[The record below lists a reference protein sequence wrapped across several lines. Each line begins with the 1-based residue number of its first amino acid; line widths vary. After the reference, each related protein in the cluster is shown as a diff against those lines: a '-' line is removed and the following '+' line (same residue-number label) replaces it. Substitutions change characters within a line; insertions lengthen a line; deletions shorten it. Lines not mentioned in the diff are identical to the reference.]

1 MELGSHKR
9 GHMDKVRCGTCGG
22 EHDLSEMEP
31 SYTFPDAYLALAP
44 EERDTRAMV
53 GSDECRLNGGREAES
68 RYFLRV
74 LLPIPVRGETEAC
87 AWGVWA
93 EVSEAAFART
103 RERWDDPDQDDEPP
117 FHATLANS
125 LNCYHATL
133 GLPGAVTLSGPE
145 VIPTF
150 VLAHELDHPL
160 AREQRDGV
168 HPERVVEWLFAH
180 LH

>member
-1 MELGSHKR
+1 
-9 GHMDKVRCGTCGG
+9 MDKVRCGTCGG

-31 SYTFPDAYLALAP
+31 SYTYPDAYLALPP
-44 EERDTRAMV
+44 EERRARATV
-53 GSDECRLNGGREAES
+53 GTDSCRLRDASDVGA

-74 LLPIPVRGETEAC
+74 LLPIPVRGETDAL

-93 EVSEAAFART
+93 EVSEAAYART
-103 RERWDDPDQDDEPP
+103 HELWDDPAQRDEPP
-117 FHATLANS
+117 FEATLANA
-125 LNCYHATL
+125 LTCYAATL
-133 GLPGAVTLSGPE
+133 GLPGAVTLSGPT
-145 VIPTF
+145 VVPTF

-168 HPERVVEWLFAH
+168 QPERVVEWLFAH

>member
-1 MELGSHKR
+1 
-9 GHMDKVRCGTCGG
+9 MDKVRCDTCGG

-31 SYTFPDAYLALAP
+31 SYTFPDAYLDVP
-44 EERDTRAMV
+44 TDERPYRSTV
-53 GSDECRLNGGREAES
+53 GTDECRLHDGTNADA

-74 LLPIPVRGETEAC
+74 LLPMPVRGETEAC

-93 EVSEAAFART
+93 EVSEAAFTRT
-103 RERWDDPDQDDEPP
+103 RELWDDPGQHDEPP
-117 FHATLANS
+117 FAATLANA
-125 LNCYHATL
+125 LTCYSSTL
-133 GLPGAVTLSGPE
+133 GLPGEVTLSGPAI
-145 VIPTF
+145 IPTF
-150 VLAHELDHPL
+150 TLAGELDHPL

>member
-1 MELGSHKR
+1 
-9 GHMDKVRCGTCGG
+9 MDKVRCDTCGG

-31 SYTFPDAYLALAP
+31 SYTFPDAYLDVPA
-44 EERDTRAMV
+44 EERDARATV
-53 GSDECRLNGGREAES
+53 GSDECRLLDGPDTDP

-74 LLPIPVRGETEAC
+74 LLPMPVRGEDEAC

-93 EVSEAAFART
+93 EVSEATFSRT
-103 RERWDDPDQDDEPP
+103 RELWEDPAQYDEPS
-117 FHATLANS
+117 FTATLANA
-125 LNCYHATL
+125 LACYSSTL
-133 GLPGAVTLSGPE
+133 GLPGSVTLAGPAI
-145 VIPTF
+145 VPTF
-150 VLAHELDHPL
+150 MLANELEHPL

>member
-1 MELGSHKR
+1 
-9 GHMDKVRCGTCGG
+9 MDKVRCATCGG

-31 SYTFPDAYLALAP
+31 SYTYPDAYLAVP
-44 EERDTRAMV
+44 PHERDARATV
-53 GSDECRLNGGREAES
+53 SGDGCRVHAEHDTDP

-74 LLPIPVRGETEAC
+74 LLPMPVRGDREAC

-103 RERWDDPDQDDEPP
+103 HELWDDPAQHGEPP
-117 FHATLANS
+117 FQGTLANS
-125 LNCYHATL
+125 LACYSATL
-133 GLPGAVTLSGPE
+133 GLPGAVMLAGPA
-145 VIPTF
+145 VLPSF
-150 VLAHELDHPL
+150 VLDGALDHPL
-160 AREQRDGV
+160 ACEQRDGV

>member
-1 MELGSHKR
+1 
-9 GHMDKVRCGTCGG
+9 MDKVRCGTCGG

-31 SYTFPDAYLALAP
+31 SYTYPDAYLAIDP
-44 EERDTRAMV
+44 EERDTRATV
-53 GSDECRLNGGREAES
+53 GTDECRLHDGTNSDS

-74 LLPIPVRGETEAC
+74 LLPMPVRGETEAC

-93 EVSEAAFART
+93 EVSEAAFTRT
-103 RERWDDPDQDDEPP
+103 RELWDDPHQELEPP
-117 FHATLANS
+117 FNATLANA

-150 VLAHELDHPL
+150 ELSGELDHPL

>member
-1 MELGSHKR
+1 MR
-9 GHMDKVRCGTCGG
+9 MDKVRCGTCGG

-31 SYTFPDAYLALAP
+31 SYTYPDAYLAVP
-44 EERDTRAMV
+44 PDERAIRATV
-53 GSDECRLNGGREAES
+53 GSDECRLSGDRTDDH

-74 LLPIPVRGETEAC
+74 LLPMPVRGEDDAC

-93 EVSEAAFART
+93 EVSEEAFTRT
-103 RERWDDPDQDDEPP
+103 RQLWDDPGQEDEPP
-117 FHATLANS
+117 FAATLANS
-125 LNCYHATL
+125 LNCYSATL
-133 GLPGAVTLSGPE
+133 GLPGEVTLSGPAI
-145 VIPTF
+145 IPTF
-150 VLAHELDHPL
+150 VLADELDHPL

>member
-1 MELGSHKR
+1 
-9 GHMDKVRCGTCGG
+9 MDKVRCDTCGG

-31 SYTFPDAYLALAP
+31 SYTYPDAYLAMSP
-44 EERDTRAMV
+44 EDRRTGATV
-53 GSDECRLNGGREAES
+53 GADDCRLGDGDDLDPRF
-68 RYFLRV
+68 FLRV
-74 LLPIPVRGETEAC
+74 LLPMPVRGEEEAC

-93 EVSEAAFART
+93 EVNETAFSRAR
-103 RERWDDPDQDDEPP
+103 ELWNDPAQHDEPP
-117 FHATLANS
+117 FEGTLANA
-125 LNCYHATL
+125 LACYPSTL
-133 GLPGAVTLSGPE
+133 GLPGAVTLSGPA

-150 VLAHELDHPL
+150 VLAEELEHPL

>member
-1 MELGSHKR
+1 
-9 GHMDKVRCGTCGG
+9 MDKVRCDTCGG

-31 SYTFPDAYLALAP
+31 SYTFPDAYLDVPP
-44 EERDTRAMV
+44 EERDARTMV
-53 GSDECRLNGGREAES
+53 GSDECRLHDTPTADP

-74 LLPIPVRGETEAC
+74 LLPMPVRGEHEAC

-93 EVSEAAFART
+93 EVSEHAFSRT
-103 RERWDDPDQDDEPP
+103 RERWDDPGQDDEPP
-117 FHATLANS
+117 FEATLANA
-125 LNCYHATL
+125 LTGYAATL
-133 GLPGAVTLSGPE
+133 GLPGQVTLSGPE
-145 VIPTF
+145 IVPTF
-150 VLAHELDHPL
+150 TLAGELDHPL

>member
-1 MELGSHKR
+1 
-9 GHMDKVRCGTCGG
+9 MDKVRCGTCGG
-22 EHDLSEMEP
+22 EHDLGDMEP
-31 SYTFPDAYLALAP
+31 SYTYPDAYLAMPADV
-44 EERDTRAMV
+44 RDLRATF
-53 GSDECRLNGGREAES
+53 GSDECRLHDGADADA

-74 LLPIPVRGETEAC
+74 LLPMPVRGEQEAC

-103 RERWDDPDQDDEPP
+103 RDRWDDPGSCDEPP
-117 FHATLANS
+117 FEATLANA
-125 LNCYHATL
+125 LTCYASTL
-133 GLPGAVTLSGPE
+133 GLPGAVTLSGPDI
-145 VIPTF
+145 VPTF
-150 VLAHELDHPL
+150 TLARELDHPL

>member
-1 MELGSHKR
+1 
-9 GHMDKVRCGTCGG
+9 MDKVRCDTCGG

-31 SYTFPDAYLALAP
+31 SYTFPDAYLDVPA
-44 EERDTRAMV
+44 EERDARATV
-53 GSDECRLNGGREAES
+53 GSDECRLLDGPDTDP

-74 LLPIPVRGETEAC
+74 LLPMPVRGEDEAC

-93 EVSEAAFART
+93 EVSEAAFSRT
-103 RERWDDPDQDDEPP
+103 RELWEDPAQYDEPS
-117 FHATLANS
+117 FTATLANA
-125 LNCYHATL
+125 LACYSSTL
-133 GLPGAVTLSGPE
+133 GLPGSVTLAGPAI
-145 VIPTF
+145 VPTF
-150 VLAHELDHPL
+150 MLANELEHPL

>member
-1 MELGSHKR
+1 
-9 GHMDKVRCGTCGG
+9 MDRVRCGTCGG

-31 SYTFPDAYLALAP
+31 SYTYPDAYLAIAP
-44 EERDTRAMV
+44 EERETVATI
-53 GSDECRLNGGREAES
+53 GSDDCRLRGSTEGDH

-93 EVSEAAFART
+93 EVSEATFTRT
-103 RERWDDPDQDDEPP
+103 RELWDDPDQAYEPP
-117 FHATLANS
+117 FQATLANA
-125 LNCYHATL
+125 LNCYSATL
-133 GLPGAVTLSGPE
+133 GLPGAVTLSGPD

-150 VLAHELDHPL
+150 VLARELDHPL

-180 LH
+180 MH

>member
-1 MELGSHKR
+1 
-9 GHMDKVRCGTCGG
+9 MDKVRCGTCGG

-31 SYTFPDAYLALAP
+31 SYTYPDAYLAVP
-44 EERDTRAMV
+44 PDERAVCATV
-53 GSDECRLNGGREAES
+53 GSDECRLHEGTEVDP

-74 LLPIPVRGETEAC
+74 LLPIPVRGEDEAC

-93 EVSEAAFART
+93 EVSATAFART
-103 RERWDDPDQDDEPP
+103 RALWDDPAQHDEPP
-117 FHATLANS
+117 FEATLANALTGYS
-125 LNCYHATL
+125 ATL
-133 GLPGAVTLSGPE
+133 GLPGAIILSGPE

-150 VLAHELDHPL
+150 VLANELDHPL

-168 HPERVVEWLFAH
+168 HPERVIEWLFAH

>member
-1 MELGSHKR
+1 
-9 GHMDKVRCGTCGG
+9 MDKVRCDTCGG
-22 EHDLSEMEP
+22 EHDLSDMEP
-31 SYTFPDAYLALAP
+31 SYTYPDAYLDLPP
-44 EERDTRAMV
+44 EERPYRASV
-53 GSDECRLNGGREAES
+53 GSDDCRLHDHDQADP

-74 LLPIPVRGETEAC
+74 LLPMPVRGERDAC

-103 RERWDDPDQDDEPP
+103 RELWDDPAQHDEPP
-117 FHATLANS
+117 FAATLANALTGYS
-125 LNCYHATL
+125 ATL
-133 GLPGAVTLSGPE
+133 GLPGAVTLAGPAI
-145 VIPTF
+145 IPTF
-150 VLAHELDHPL
+150 VLANELDHPL

>member
-1 MELGSHKR
+1 
-9 GHMDKVRCGTCGG
+9 
-22 EHDLSEMEP
+22 MEP
-31 SYTFPDAYLALAP
+31 SYTYPDAYLALSP
-44 EERDTRAMV
+44 ELRDVHTVV
-53 GSDECRLNGGREAES
+53 GTDECRLHDGTSTDA

-74 LLPIPVRGETEAC
+74 LLPMPVRGEHDAC

-93 EVSEAAFART
+93 EVSESAFART
-103 RERWDDPDQDDEPP
+103 RELWDDPAQYDEPP
-117 FHATLANS
+117 FAGTLANA
-125 LNCYHATL
+125 LTCYSSTL
-133 GLPGAVTLSGPE
+133 GLPGEVTLAGPD

-150 VLAHELDHPL
+150 TLANELDHPL

>member
-1 MELGSHKR
+1 
-9 GHMDKVRCGTCGG
+9 MDKVRCDTCGG

-31 SYTFPDAYLALAP
+31 SYTYPDAYLAVP
-44 EERDTRAMV
+44 TEERDRRSIV
-53 GSDECRLNGGREAES
+53 GTDECRLHDGSNTDP

-74 LLPIPVRGETEAC
+74 LLPMPVRGEGEAC

-93 EVSEAAFART
+93 EVSEADFSRT
-103 RERWDDPDQDDEPP
+103 RELWDDPAQYDEPS
-117 FHATLANS
+117 FAATLANA
-125 LNCYHATL
+125 LTCYSSTL
-133 GLPGAVTLSGPE
+133 GLPGSVTLEGPAI
-145 VIPTF
+145 IPTF
-150 VLAHELDHPL
+150 VLDNELDHPL

>member
-1 MELGSHKR
+1 
-9 GHMDKVRCGTCGG
+9 MDKVRCGTCGN

-31 SYTFPDAYLALAP
+31 SYTYPDAYLAVPA
-44 EERDTRAMV
+44 EEHDARTTV
-53 GSDECRLNGGREAES
+53 GTDECRLHDGPNADP

-74 LLPIPVRGETEAC
+74 LLPMPVRGEDEAC

-103 RERWDDPDQDDEPP
+103 RELWEDAAQYDEPP
-117 FHATLANS
+117 FDATLANA
-125 LNCYHATL
+125 LACYSSTL
-133 GLPGAVTLSGPE
+133 GLPGSVTLSGPAI
-145 VIPTF
+145 IPTF
-150 VLAHELDHPL
+150 MLANELEHPL